1 MTSNG
6 ERLNKMKNSYVLLNE
21 QEINL
26 LNNRLKNDKD
36 IDVNNFVHKL
46 DYYKNVNSKENI
58 KKFTEYKNLA
68 ITKIKSL
75 DANYLESEDFIVDDD
90 AVVSAT
96 KEGAYVQV
104 WMWVENATKPKRARK
119 KTV

>member
-26 LNNRLKNDKD
+26 LKNRLKNDKD

-119 KTV
+119 KTA